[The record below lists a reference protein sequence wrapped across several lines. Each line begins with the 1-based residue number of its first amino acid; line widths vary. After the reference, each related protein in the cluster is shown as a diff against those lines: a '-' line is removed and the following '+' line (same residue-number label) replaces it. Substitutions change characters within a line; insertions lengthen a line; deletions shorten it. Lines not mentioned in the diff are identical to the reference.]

1 MFLHL
6 RPEIMETQEQEIIL
20 RTLDL
25 FMRYGIRSI
34 TMDDV
39 AREMGISKKTIY
51 RYFDNKAD
59 LVHKCVTLVHDTI
72 KSRMEEIHQSAKNA
86 IDELFDIDRVVRE
99 ILENHNPGV
108 RFQLRKYYPKTYN
121 EVFHGRKQLILK
133 MISENIESGK
143 QNGLYRE
150 DVVTDIVAHLYCSK
164 VETLPDEEEQ
174 LVNKYNMKPIMRQ
187 GLVYHIRGIASPK
200 GLEYLEQKLKSEK
213 E

>member
-1 MFLHL
+1 
-6 RPEIMETQEQEIIL
+6 METQEQEIIL

-51 RYFDNKAD
+51 RFFENKAD

-72 KSRMEEIHQSAKNA
+72 KTRMEEIHRSAQNA

-99 ILENHNPGV
+99 IMENHNPGV
-108 RFQLRKYYPKTYN
+108 RFQLKKYYPRTYN
-121 EVFHGRKQLILK
+121 EVFQGRKQLIHK
-133 MISENIESGK
+133 MIAENTENGMRD
-143 QNGLYRE
+143 GLYR
-150 DVVTDIVAHLYCSK
+150 DDLKSDIVTHLYCSK
-164 VETLPDEEEQ
+164 VDTLPDEEEE
-174 LVNKYNMKPIMRQ
+174 LINKYDMKPIMRQ
-187 GLVYHIRGIASPK
+187 ALLYHIRGIASPK
-200 GLEYLEQKLKSEK
+200 GLDYLEKKLKSEK

>member
-1 MFLHL
+1 
-6 RPEIMETQEQEIIL
+6 METQEQEIIL

-72 KSRMEEIHQSAKNA
+72 KSRMEEIHRSAKNA

-99 ILENHNPGV
+99 IMENHNPGV
-108 RFQLRKYYPKTYN
+108 RFQLRKYYPKTHN
-121 EVFHGRKQLILK
+121 EVFYGRKKLILK
-133 MISENIESGK
+133 MIAENIENGK
-143 QNGLYRE
+143 RDGLYRGKW
-150 DVVTDIVAHLYCSK
+150 TG
-164 VETLPDEEEQ
+164 LPF
-174 LVNKYNMKPIMRQ
+174 
-187 GLVYHIRGIASPK
+187 
-200 GLEYLEQKLKSEK
+200 
-213 E
+213 

>member
-1 MFLHL
+1 
-6 RPEIMETQEQEIIL
+6 METQEQEIIL

-59 LVHKCVTLVHDTI
+59 LVHKCVTLIHDTI

-86 IDELFDIDRVVRE
+86 IDELFEIDRVVRE
-99 ILENHNPGV
+99 IMENHNPGV
-108 RFQLRKYYPKTYN
+108 RFQLQKYYPKTYN
-121 EVFHGRKQLILK
+121 EVFHGRKKLITK
-133 MISENIESGK
+133 MITENIENGIRD
-143 QNGLYRE
+143 GLYRKDLE
-150 DVVTDIVAHLYCSK
+150 PDIVTHLYCSK
-164 VETLPDEEEQ
+164 VETLPDEEEE
-174 LVNKYNMKPIMRQ
+174 LITKYDMKPIMRQ
-187 GLVYHIRGIASPK
+187 ALLYHIRGIASDK
-200 GLEYLEQKLKSEK
+200 GLKYLEQKLKSEN